1 MIVDGTSAHVSFCG
15 TMSTVSPITA
25 VLTAVACGT
34 AAALLTP
41 WASRAAGAR
50 NRWLGSGLHVVLA
63 AGAGAGAATAARGWA
78 DLAGLAVLAVACGLL
93 VVIDLAVHRLP
104 DVIVGP
110 TALVLLLSLTLAALT
125 EDAWPALGR
134 AALAGTAMGLLY
146 FVLALIAPSGM
157 GLGDV
162 KLAGLLGLFL
172 GWLGWPHVVL
182 GTLGGFLVGGV
193 VAVSLLA
200 ARRATM
206 RTSFAFGP
214 WMIVGAAVGAGWGE
228 IPLAG

>member
-1 MIVDGTSAHVSFCG
+1 MPVIVV
-15 TMSTVSPITA
+15 
-25 VLTAVACGT
+25 VLTALGCAV
-34 AAALLTP
+34 AAALLLP
-41 WASRAAGAR
+41 WAGRVAGGR
-50 NRWLGSGLHVVLA
+50 RLGPTVPVVLA
-63 AGAGAGAATAARGWA
+63 TLGGAGAAALARGWA
-78 DLAGLAVLAVACGLL
+78 DLLGLAVLAVACGLL

-110 TALVLLLSLTLAALT
+110 TALALLLSLTLAALT
-125 EDAWPALGR
+125 QDAWPALGR
-134 AALAGTAMGLLY
+134 AALAGAAMGLLY

-193 VAVSLLA
+193 VALVLLVL
-200 ARRATM
+200 RRATM

-214 WMIVGAAVGAGWGE
+214 WMVLGAALAAAAPV
-228 IPLAG
+228 PTLAG